1 MSQVDFLEAQL
12 AQARSALE
20 MARRLQQ
27 AAEEQRNAAVAQLR
41 AVAAALLAPE
51 WNALKREHPEAVSWP
66 PEQLG
71 AWIVEAGTRKMNR
84 LELSGGST
92 DLLESVIQERDR
104 WQREAEGLSREVER
118 ITREKNEL
126 AARLRVR
133 DEETQRLREENAR
146 LQQRIAELALQ
157 VPRESRPS
165 GGNAD
170 TTDPSL
176 TSWVE
181 AWKSSPDY
189 ARDVEALRVI
199 GLHGYVLRES
209 VAKALQ
215 IDPRSGTSI
224 RLFERIRDAGLV
236 EERSSRA
243 EGRGGKSPNLLS
255 LTEKGCQVYRMIF
268 GTEPVEPE
276 DARLL
281 RRHKSEEQV
290 MLALQARTILEAH
303 NAELIDLFPEP
314 QPLPNGD
321 VFEVDLI
328 AVLDGQKVFVELE
341 RAPRG
346 LRRVE
351 KWNRYK
357 QITRAFYFFVP
368 NKDTANR
375 LMTELNYW
383 AYHHSDQAEG
393 VVVHI
398 CQVSEAKDGELW
410 HIVRPLVGKSS

>member
-1 MSQVDFLEAQL
+1 MSRDFLEAQL

-27 AAEEQRNAAVAQLR
+27 AAEEQRNAAVAQLQ

-71 AWIVEAGTRKMNR
+71 AWIVETGTRKMNR
-84 LELSGGST
+84 LELSGGGT
-92 DLLESVIQERDR
+92 DLLESVIRERDR
-104 WQREAEGLSREVER
+104 WQREAETLSREVEQA
-118 ITREKNEL
+118 TREKNEL

-133 DEETQRLREENAR
+133 DEENRRLREENAR

-157 VPRESRPS
+157 VPRESESAVPPDI
-165 GGNAD
+165 AD
-170 TTDPSL
+170 SSL
-176 TSWVE
+176 ADWVE
-181 AWKSSPDY
+181 TWKSSSDY
-189 ARDVEALRVI
+189 ARDVEVLRVI
-199 GLHGYVLRES
+199 GQYGYVLRES
-209 VAKALQ
+209 VAKVLQ

-224 RLFERIRDAGLV
+224 RLFERIRDAGLI
-236 EERSSRA
+236 EERSART
-243 EGRGGKSPNLLS
+243 EGRGGRAPHLLS
-255 LTEKGCQVYRMIF
+255 LTEKGRRAYRMIF
-268 GTEPVEPE
+268 GMEPVEPE
-276 DARLL
+276 DVRLL
-281 RRHKSEEQV
+281 RRHKSDEQV
-290 MLALQARTILEAH
+290 MLALQAREILEAY
-303 NAELIDLFPEP
+303 NAEHIDLFPEP
-314 QPLPNGD
+314 QPLSNGD
-321 VFEVDLI
+321 VFEVDLV
-328 AVLDGQKVFVELE
+328 AVLGGQKIFVELE

-357 QITRAFYFFVP
+357 QLTGAFYFIVP

-383 AYHHSDQAEG
+383 AYHHSDQAAG

-398 CQVSEAKDGELW
+398 CQVSEARDGELW
-410 HIVRPLVGKSS
+410 QIVRPLVGKSS